1 MTEGEGARITESRGE
16 KDWEN
21 PAEKRYGEEKCEGY
35 KSDRVRQREVGVVF
49 HGWLNLCLSLP
60 EAFKLAT
67 SSIHWHHGV
76 TLSSSPLH
84 MFYTHSYCNCG
95 CTSWMHPGAQYTGV
109 PLEHVLLGQPTQV
122 GPKVF
127 KFISAWGLS
136 SYGVLFPSVP
146 ICLLSGHK
154 YCTHLT
160 LCSKPHNIQVV
171 KNTLT
176 YSNIG

>member
-1 MTEGEGARITESRGE
+1 MKRKYNILSMSAGKIRLTELVTEGEGARITESRGE

-122 GPKVF
+122 GPKGVQVYF
-127 KFISAWGLS
+127 CLRSFIIWRPLPFCSHLS
-136 SYGVLFPSVP
+136 PLR
-146 ICLLSGHK
+146 
-154 YCTHLT
+154 T
-160 LCSKPHNIQVV
+160 
-171 KNTLT
+171 
-176 YSNIG
+176 